1 MSEPPALRSLCI
13 VSSDPVRSGELLA
26 ALRTTVDSHEGLEIV
41 VDRRRGES
49 GRATGSPSDDRRR
62 QPFVDVQVKTDGFAI
77 VPPPSASR
85 ADAPLSEAD
94 PDRPELPLLEVDP
107 VQLECARVLDF
118 GRQRKAVRR
127 RRLVLASC
135 VGAALVLLALV
146 PAMTTFTSRTHSAA
160 LPLAESPAA
169 IATALPARPSAP
181 ATPSGGSPQSAES
194 ARRESTRPEPT
205 PQVAERTDRP
215 RVQARPPAEERAAQP
230 RARVAPAPMVV
241 QGPHPT
247 APQPVAP
254 QPVSPQ
260 PVAPQPV
267 APPAAA
273 QPPVTPPP
281 SEVTSRPEPPTQ
293 AAKAPEVPAPRPQP
307 SASTQPNGP
316 VQTNGPVQSAEPAR
330 VREAAPTNQAP
341 TRSPEAAPARQAP
354 VRPHEAASA
363 RQTPV
368 RPPDA
373 APPRQALGR
382 PPDAPPARQAPTA
395 AISDALPAS
404 GGGSPSEHRGGF
416 GDQFKNLGTVIERDL
431 IDATADAKRQG
442 DDFKALQNQFRRA
455 WDGLK
460 QSFGGSDEK

>member
-13 VSSDPVRSGELLA
+13 VSSDPVRSGELLV
-26 ALRTTVDSHEGLEIV
+26 ALRTSVDSHEGLEIV

-49 GRATGSPSDDRRR
+49 GRAPGSPSDDRRR
-62 QPFVDVQVKTDGFAI
+62 QPFVDVKVKTDGFAI

-85 ADAPLSEAD
+85 AEAPLSEAD
-94 PDRPELPLLEVDP
+94 PDRPELPLLEADP

-118 GRQRKAVRR
+118 GRQRRAVRR
-127 RRLVLASC
+127 RRLVLASW
-135 VGAALVLLALV
+135 VGAVLVLFALV
-146 PAMTTFTSRTHSAA
+146 PAMTTFTGRTDSAA
-160 LPLAESPAA
+160 PPPAESPAA
-169 IATALPARPSAP
+169 IATTPPPRPRPP
-181 ATPSGGSPQSAES
+181 ATPSGGSPQSSES
-194 ARRESTRPEPT
+194 ARLESTRPEAT
-205 PQVAERTDRP
+205 QVVERTDRP
-215 RVQARPPAEERAAQP
+215 RVQARPPAAERAAQP
-230 RARVAPAPMVV
+230 RARVASAPMVV
-241 QGPHPT
+241 PGPHPT

-260 PVAPQPV
+260 PVAP
-267 APPAAA
+267 PAAA
-273 QPPVTPPP
+273 QPPVAPSP

-293 AAKAPEVPAPRPQP
+293 AAKAPEAPAPRPQP

-316 VQTNGPVQSAEPAR
+316 VHTNGPVQSPEPAR

-341 TRSPEAAPARQAP
+341 ARSPEAAPARQAP
-354 VRPHEAASA
+354 VRPHEAAPA

-368 RPPDA
+368 RLPDA

-382 PPDAPPARQAPTA
+382 PSDAPPARQAPTA
-395 AISDALPAS
+395 AIPDAPPAS
-404 GGGSPSEHRGGF
+404 GGGSPSDHRGGF

-442 DDFKALQNQFRRA
+442 DDFKALQDRFLRA

-460 QSFGGSDEK
+460 QSFGGSAEK